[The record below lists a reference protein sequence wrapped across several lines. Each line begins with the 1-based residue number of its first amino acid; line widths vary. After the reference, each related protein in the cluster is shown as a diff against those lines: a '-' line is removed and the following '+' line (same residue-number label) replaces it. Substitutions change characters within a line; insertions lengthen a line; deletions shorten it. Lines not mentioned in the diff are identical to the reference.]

1 MLIKVLVVDD
11 FEAFRESVCSMLL
24 QTNRFQVVG
33 QAVDGF
39 EAIEKAEALQPDLIL
54 LDIHLPRLDGI
65 AATQQI
71 RKLAPKAKILFLTGI
86 DSPEMAEEALTTG
99 ASGYLVKFYAGKELL
114 EALEVVMQ
122 GGQFVSHSLR
132 KDGKVRHNE
141 AGA

>member
-1 MLIKVLVVDD
+1 MRIKVLVVDD

-24 QTNRFQVVG
+24 QTNRFQIVG
-33 QAVDGF
+33 QAADGF

-54 LDIHLPRLDGI
+54 
-65 AATQQI
+65 
-71 RKLAPKAKILFLTGI
+71 FLTGI
-86 DSPEMAEEALTTG
+86 DSPEMVEEALTTG

-122 GGQFVSHSLR
+122 GRQFVSHSLR

-141 AGA
+141 AGG